1 MVEVGLLPVSLSR
14 VKLGALYDDRAGAL
28 WIGTLTDGLFRFDG
42 TGFAPMKAHRI
53 PRFGA

>member
-1 MVEVGLLPVSLSR
+1 LVEVGLLPVSLSR